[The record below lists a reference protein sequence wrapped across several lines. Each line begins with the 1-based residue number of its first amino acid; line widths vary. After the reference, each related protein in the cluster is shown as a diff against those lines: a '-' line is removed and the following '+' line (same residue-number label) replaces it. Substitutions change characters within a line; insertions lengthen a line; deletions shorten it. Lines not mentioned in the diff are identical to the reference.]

1 MMVVE
6 VRSLVGKSWGNRPAM
21 TGMSEEADEAARESI
36 VILKGSEQGQGK
48 MDF

>member
-6 VRSLVGKSWGNRPAM
+6 VRSLVGKSWGNRTAM
-21 TGMSEEADEAARESI
+21 TGKSKEADEAARESL
-36 VILKGSEQGQGK
+36 VSLQSAEQGKGK